1 MIFIHNNM
9 GIQYKTK
16 VNNLSA
22 KRARMSDSTALVSS
36 VMNKTKNMQSWIVT
50 NIKTHHLPIAGLDSI
65 DASRLASIGASG
77 LASIDAY
84 LLRINVIV
92 ANNQNVIQC

>member
-1 MIFIHNNM
+1 
-9 GIQYKTK
+9 
-16 VNNLSA
+16 
-22 KRARMSDSTALVSS
+22 
-36 VMNKTKNMQSWIVT
+36 MQSLIVT
-50 NIKTHHLPIAGLDSI
+50 NVKTHHLPIARLASI

-84 LLRINVIV
+84 LLGINVIV